1 MTEFTK
7 ENEDFE
13 VDLIP
18 AYKEFAKNLAMEN
31 EDKITND
38 YIQYCLKYDVKK
50 TIEFDKKRRKMIV
63 NFPDDSEEIPL
74 WELLLSFLRCDFS
87 TYEIT
92 RQLTKEIYNRLF
104 RHYMCFILNIK
115 KIL

>member
-1 MTEFTK
+1 MYRLYRLSILDAIYIVKIDVLKMTKFTK
-7 ENEDFE
+7 ENIDFE
-13 VDLIP
+13 ANLTS
-18 AYKEFAKNLAMEN
+18 AYKEIFEILAIEN

-74 WELLLSFLRCDFS
+74 
-87 TYEIT
+87 
-92 RQLTKEIYNRLF
+92 
-104 RHYMCFILNIK
+104 
-115 KIL
+115 

>member
-50 TIEFDKKRRKMIV
+50 TI
-63 NFPDDSEEIPL
+63 
-74 WELLLSFLRCDFS
+74 
-87 TYEIT
+87 
-92 RQLTKEIYNRLF
+92 
-104 RHYMCFILNIK
+104 
-115 KIL
+115 